1 MIRMTERQ
9 IDRIRKSEEA
19 VRELVQVAAQIRQ
32 EADNLPI
39 TDAHLRAELLEAA
52 ERYEQEAQNLRDAL
66 REWREDIN

>member
-1 MIRMTERQ
+1 MTEPQ

-32 EADNLPI
+32 EAGNLPI
-39 TDAHLRAELLEAA
+39 TDTHLRAELLEAA
-52 ERYEQEAQNLRDAL
+52 EKHEQEAQNLRDAL

>member
-1 MIRMTERQ
+1 MERQ
-9 IDRIRKSEEA
+9 IDRIQKSEEA

-39 TDAHLRAELLEAA
+39 ADPLLRAELLEAA
-52 ERYEQEAQNLRDAL
+52 EKYEQEAQNLQDAL